1 MIIKPNRQERTVL
14 LIVICVAVGFA
25 LGAFSMSEQVKEK
38 DKQINELI
46 EVSEDLLNRVQFPNN
61 TNHPNNFHKPS
72 Q

>member
-1 MIIKPNRQERTVL
+1 MIVKPNRQERTVL
-14 LIVICVAVGFA
+14 LVVICFAAGFA